1 MTAMCVHSRTA
12 GSENRKMID
21 SYGRTINYMRISV
34 TDRCDLRCRY
44 CMPAEGIEKVD
55 MSRILTYEEILRICS
70 AAADLGIS
78 RFKITGG
85 EPLVRKGCTK
95 LVCEMKKIPGVE
107 EVTLTTNG
115 QQLAEKIDELAE
127 AGIDGLN
134 ISMDSLREDRYRYIT
149 GCGNLNRTLEAI
161 DKSIRAGIKTK
172 VNCLL
177 QKQFNEDEILD
188 FAAFAFA
195 KGIDVRF
202 IEIMPVGYGN
212 PDVGL
217 SNDDVLKKLRE
228 RYPELEKDDAA
239 HGNGPAV
246 YYKLSGKSGAVGLIS
261 AMHHSFCG
269 DCNRIRLTSQGLIK
283 PCLCYE
289 EGVDLRPILQACV
302 DGAAG
307 GDEALREALEAAVCS
322 KPERHSFHDRTV
334 VETKA
339 MSQIGG

>member
-1 MTAMCVHSRTA
+1 
-12 GSENRKMID
+12 MID

-85 EPLVRKGCTK
+85 EPLVRKGCTS
-95 LVCEMKKIPGVE
+95 LIAEMKRIPGVE
-107 EVTLTTNG
+107 QVTLTTNE
-115 QQLAEKIDELAE
+115 QQLAAVIDELAA
-127 AGIDGLN
+127 AGLDGIN
-134 ISMDSLREDRYRYIT
+134 ISMDSLKSDRYSLIT
-149 GCGNLNRTLEAI
+149 GGGDQRRTLNAI
-161 DKSIRAGIKTK
+161 DESIRAGINTK

-177 QKQFNEDEILD
+177 QKQINDDEILD
-188 FAAFAFA
+188 FAAFAFE

-212 PDVGL
+212 PDAGL
-217 SNDDVLKKLRE
+217 SNDEVLDRLKAG
-228 RYPELEKDDAA
+228 YPDLTGDDSE

-246 YYKLSGKSGAVGLIS
+246 YYKLPEGSGAIGLIS
-261 AMHHSFCG
+261 AMHHSFCES
-269 DCNRIRLTSQGLIK
+269 CNRIRLTSQGLIK

-289 EGVDLRPILQACV
+289 EGVDLRP
-302 DGAAG
+302 
-307 GDEALREALEAAVCS
+307 ALEAGDGALKAALKEAIRR
-322 KPERHSFHDRTV
+322 KPAGHSFHDRTS
-334 VETKA
+334 VEPRA